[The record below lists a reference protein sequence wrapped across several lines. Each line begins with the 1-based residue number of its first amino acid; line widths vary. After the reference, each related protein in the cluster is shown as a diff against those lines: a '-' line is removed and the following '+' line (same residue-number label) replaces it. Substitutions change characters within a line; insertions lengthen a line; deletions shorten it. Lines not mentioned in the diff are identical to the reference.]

1 MPGKEALCL
10 LACRVFFS
18 LLVRLNSST
27 TSPLLHLI
35 ASLPLS
41 YSFSLSSAF
50 LHGSSSC
57 FTPVLRHYLPLHPSP
72 LCQVLFIFPLSTHFL
87 LLFPCPLPPP
97 HSASTRWLILWCELN
112 DKCNTFTVVFCLF
125 SDWISPSYSH
135 KQCPPFSAESKSK
148 QETVK
153 QQQCWW
159 KWASVCA
166 LSGPLIISPPPK
178 PKVTLW
184 GPQWHWPQSVLRWS
198 STCAG

>member
-50 LHGSSSC
+50 FHGSSSC
-57 FTPVLRHYLPLHPSP
+57 FTPVLQHYLPLHPSP

-87 LLFPCPLPPP
+87 FLFPCPPILPAPDG
-97 HSASTRWLILWCELN
+97 SFYGVNWMINVTLFLLALWLGFAI
-112 DKCNTFTVVFCLF
+112 LF
-125 SDWISPSYSH
+125 SQAMPSILCRDQVQARSSETTAVLVEMS
-135 KQCPPFSAESKSK
+135 QC
-148 QETVK
+148 
-153 QQQCWW
+153 
-159 KWASVCA
+159 
-166 LSGPLIISPPPK
+166 
-178 PKVTLW
+178 
-184 GPQWHWPQSVLRWS
+184 LR
-198 STCAG
+198 T